1 MDWLQVVVLALLQ
14 GLTEFLPISSSA
26 HLILP
31 AQLFGWADQGLAFDM
46 VVHLGTLMAVIG
58 YFRHE
63 LQQMTAGS
71 WQGLQQRRLNA
82 DLHLLLMVGLATVPA
97 VLAGFFAKDLIAGQ
111 LRDETVVI
119 ATTTV
124 LFAGLLGLAELTG
137 SHRRQMAQIGAGLAL
152 LIGLFQVLALV
163 PGTSRSGITIT
174 AGLLLGLTRQD
185 AARFSFLLS
194 IPVILGACLLM
205 LLDLLTAPVAV
216 AWRPLLLAFVLAA
229 IAAYATIHFFLALL
243 ERVGMMPF
251 VIYRLL
257 LGTVLFAFFV

>member
-1 MDWLQVVVLALLQ
+1 MDWLQVVALALLQ

-31 AQLFGWADQGLAFDM
+31 AQLLDWPDQGLAFDM
-46 VVHLGTLMAVIG
+46 VVHLGTLMAVMA
-58 YFRHE
+58 YFRRE

-71 WQGLQQRRLNA
+71 WQGLCQRRMNA

-97 VLAGFFAKDLIAGQ
+97 VVAGFFAKDLIAGQ
-111 LRDETVVI
+111 LRNETVII

-124 LFAGLLGLAELTG
+124 LFAGLLGLAEATG
-137 SHRRQMAQIGAGLAL
+137 SHRRQMAHIGAGLAL
-152 LIGLFQVLALV
+152 VIGLFQVLALV

-205 LLDLLTAPVAV
+205 LLELLTAPVAV
-216 AWRPLLLAFVLAA
+216 AWLPLLLAFALAA
-229 IAAYATIHFFLALL
+229 MAAYATIHFFLALL

-257 LGTVLFAFFV
+257 LGAVLFVFFV